1 MCLRVNIEKNIE
13 KLTQYSNKLHN
24 INITLKEL
32 KYLNKYL
39 LKYRKNL
46 ILGFFI
52 IIIARILLLYT
63 PGLIRNSVNIID
75 EYRKGNISEID
86 LVQAELVENIF
97 LILLAAISAGI
108 FTFLTRQTII
118 NVSRFVEFDL
128 KNEIYDQYQKLSLSF
143 YNKNQTG
150 DLMSRI
156 SEDVSKVRMYFG
168 PALMYSINTIVLI
181 IITFIYMY
189 RQSPELTF
197 YTISPLPVLSYT
209 IFKLSKVINV
219 RSRIVQESLS
229 KLSSFTQEIFTAIKI
244 IKSYSIEK
252 PTGIQFKNISD
263 FNKEN
268 QINLIKM
275 QALFFPLMIL
285 LIGIS
290 NIFVIYIGGRQYLQ
304 GQIESI
310 GIIAEFIIYVNMLT
324 WPVASLGWI
333 SSIIQ
338 QAAASQKR
346 INEFLIQKSEIES
359 PKIGVK
365 NIDGKIEFKNVFF
378 KYSDSNSNSL
388 NNINIILNT
397 KKTLGLIGT
406 TGSGKSTFLKLL
418 SRIYN
423 PTSGNIYIDNNPIEN
438 FNLNSLRKNIGVVP
452 QDSFL
457 FSDSILNN
465 IKFGKEN
472 ASHEEIEKVCKIAEI
487 HEEIIKFKE
496 KYNTILGE
504 RGVNLS
510 GGQKQRLCIARALIL
525 EPKILIFD
533 DCFSALDTQTEER
546 IINNLRKN
554 THKSTTIISSHRI
567 STIQN
572 LDQIIILK
580 NGEIIQKGKHN
591 ELIKT
596 DGYYKEL
603 YEKQLTEK
611 KIIKISS

>member
-1 MCLRVNIEKNIE
+1 MKALR
-13 KLTQYSNKLHN
+13 H
-24 INITLKEL
+24 
-32 KYLNKYL
+32 LNKYL

-244 IKSYSIEK
+244 IKSYSI
-252 PTGIQFKNISD
+252 
-263 FNKEN
+263 
-268 QINLIKM
+268 
-275 QALFFPLMIL
+275 
-285 LIGIS
+285 
-290 NIFVIYIGGRQYLQ
+290 
-304 GQIESI
+304 
-310 GIIAEFIIYVNMLT
+310 
-324 WPVASLGWI
+324 
-333 SSIIQ
+333 
-338 QAAASQKR
+338 
-346 INEFLIQKSEIES
+346 
-359 PKIGVK
+359 
-365 NIDGKIEFKNVFF
+365 
-378 KYSDSNSNSL
+378 
-388 NNINIILNT
+388 
-397 KKTLGLIGT
+397 
-406 TGSGKSTFLKLL
+406 
-418 SRIYN
+418 
-423 PTSGNIYIDNNPIEN
+423 
-438 FNLNSLRKNIGVVP
+438 
-452 QDSFL
+452 
-457 FSDSILNN
+457 
-465 IKFGKEN
+465 
-472 ASHEEIEKVCKIAEI
+472 
-487 HEEIIKFKE
+487 
-496 KYNTILGE
+496 
-504 RGVNLS
+504 
-510 GGQKQRLCIARALIL
+510 
-525 EPKILIFD
+525 
-533 DCFSALDTQTEER
+533 
-546 IINNLRKN
+546 
-554 THKSTTIISSHRI
+554 
-567 STIQN
+567 
-572 LDQIIILK
+572 
-580 NGEIIQKGKHN
+580 
-591 ELIKT
+591 
-596 DGYYKEL
+596 
-603 YEKQLTEK
+603 
-611 KIIKISS
+611 